1 VAKTLNLTQQAQRD
15 LDGSYQ
21 WYEKQS
27 QGLGKEFIRCVDA
40 ELALVSRNPL
50 QYQIIFKRVVR
61 RAITNRFPCSIYF
74 INEEELITVFAILH
88 QRRNPKI
95 WQARV

>member
-1 VAKTLNLTQQAQRD
+1 LAKILNLTQQAQRD
-15 LDGSYQ
+15 LDSSYG

-27 QGLGKEFIRCVDA
+27 QGLGKEFVSCVDA

-50 QYQIIFKRVVR
+50 QYQTIFKKVVR
-61 RAITNRFPCSIYF
+61 RALTYRFPYSIYF
-74 INEEELITVFAILH
+74 IDEEKLITVFAILH
-88 QRRNPKI
+88 QRRNPEM